1 MWPCRKGTL
10 IVETNLDSCSVWSLL
25 GWIHLVASV
34 VSFLFFTDMLIY
46 WIHRGLH
53 HRLVYKVESFKG
65 QRRGKI
71 SHILVL

>member
-1 MWPCRKGTL
+1 MWEGN
-10 IVETNLDSCSVWSLL
+10 TNHGAKLGLLFCVSLL

-53 HRLVYKVESFKG
+53 HRLVYKVESFRG

-71 SHILVL
+71 AHISVL